1 MNTGKNITASK
12 NLYKV
17 SVNNEIFAY
26 CTSKKMIDILLKQSY
41 NNDLSLVSYSK
52 IRKLNF
58 IDNKSE
64 FYFKVKN
71 FKFLCSIEIISTN
84 TSLLSSKQ
92 LFQSYIDT
100 LENQPKDN
108 PYFIV
113 Q

>member
-1 MNTGKNITASK
+1 MDTTTNITQPK

-64 FYFKVKN
+64 FTFKVKSL
-71 FKFLCSIEIISTN
+71 KFRCSIEIISTN
-84 TSLLSSKQ
+84 TSLLSQKQ

-108 PYFIV
+108 PFLIV
-113 Q
+113 